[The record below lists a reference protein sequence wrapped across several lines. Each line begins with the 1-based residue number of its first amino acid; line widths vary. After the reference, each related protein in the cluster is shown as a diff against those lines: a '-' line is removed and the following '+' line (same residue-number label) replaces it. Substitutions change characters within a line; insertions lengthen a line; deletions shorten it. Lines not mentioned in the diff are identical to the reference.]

1 MDQVNAY
8 LIQEKIKRK
17 RYVSVPWIQQEYGL
31 HYGEAKAFL
40 THLKN
45 RGWIAP
51 ATTGIRY
58 FVNRKRLFL
67 RKLDRDEV
75 DGLIE
80 DINMDCVAALKC
92 MQKADG
98 SGALRMEIAD
108 AIRDEDDTNEV
119 IEILNRHRLVYQE
132 AEMFFLR
139 VSRKTVEVL
148 EKVVRR
154 KHRNAASRRF
164 LEEDDEGCDDSCKEL
179 FDVLFEDE

>member
-8 LIQEKIKRK
+8 LIQEKIKHK
-17 RYVSVPWIQQEYGL
+17 RYVSVPWIQQEYGVN
-31 HYGEAKAFL
+31 YGEAKEFL
-40 THLKN
+40 TRLKN

-51 ATTGIRY
+51 VTTGIRY
-58 FVNRKRLFL
+58 PVNRRRLFL
-67 RKLDRDEV
+67 RKLDHDEI

-98 SGALRMEIAD
+98 CGALRMEIAD

-119 IEILNRHRLVYQE
+119 IEILNRHRLVHQE

-139 VSRKTVEVL
+139 VSKKTVEVL
-148 EKVVRR
+148 ETVVRR
-154 KHRNAASRRF
+154 KRRNAASRRL
-164 LEEDDEGCDDSCKEL
+164 LEEDEEDEDLYKEL